1 VQNTDAQ
8 QMMAARG
15 DLLVSSRQ
23 YDDRTV
29 EHAQHVVVQTGNR
42 LDSVLIQLG
51 LLTERSLAATYAALF
66 QLPIAGAARYP
77 MDAPMRSEH
86 LPPRFLPR
94 RAPIALEGEEDLVLA
109 AADPLDQFTPAAIA
123 AATGRSIKL
132 EIAVPVE
139 LEAALDRPYPVEA
152 EAGDVQSEAVAPV
165 PLEDNTERLKDL
177 ASEAHGDQAGTITTR
192 SLEREPAVGLLCEV
206 L

>member
-51 LLTERSLAATYAALF
+51 LLTERGLVATYAALF

-77 MDAPMRSEH
+77 MDAPLLSEH
-86 LPPRFLPR
+86 LPPRFLPN
-94 RAPIALEGEEDLVLA
+94 RAPVALEGEALILA

-192 SLEREPAVGLLCEV
+192 SLEREPAVGL
-206 L
+206 